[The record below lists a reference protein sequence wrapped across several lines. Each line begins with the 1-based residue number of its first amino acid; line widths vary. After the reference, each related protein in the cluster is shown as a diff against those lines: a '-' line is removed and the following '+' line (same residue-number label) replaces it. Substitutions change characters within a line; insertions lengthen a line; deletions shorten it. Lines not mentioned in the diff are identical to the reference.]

1 MTTASCG
8 DYSLLT
14 PPPTDCHRVRAGPVT
29 ALLYDDYDSMPL
41 HHRGPA
47 SGPYNLTCYTPTD
60 VRHQH
65 QQQRMSTSSSS
76 SSSYQFSH
84 TPVIDRS
91 QPSTYHDTRQLGST
105 TAAGSTADHGHYA
118 SQRCDP
124 SGYQTADG
132 PYSYATPIGAGRC
145 LSGIGGLPR
154 PMSGSDVALQPDVL
168 SPAYSPYGSG
178 RCLQAAPVSP
188 SSSLL
193 MRTMGGCCVSGYC
206 SPTGPCRCAAD
217 RLYEHSGHDPVTVNG
232 TGHITGEHVSCRLQH
247 HQQQQHPHQS
257 AGTYK
262 WMMIKR
268 GTPKT
273 TSGLSSV
280 YNQFL
285 YCGLAVLETFYATVP
300 LVAGST
306 HTRSPVQLTLSK
318 LLTYCVL
325 RPTQPPILSATGNR

>member
-14 PPPTDCHRVRAGPVT
+14 PPPTDCHRVRAGPVS
-29 ALLYDDYDSMPL
+29 AQLYDDYDSAAMPL

-47 SGPYNLTCYTPTD
+47 GGPYNLTCYTPTD
-60 VRHQH
+60 LRHH
-65 QQQRMSTSSSS
+65 QQPHQMS
-76 SSSYQFSH
+76 SSSYQYSR
-84 TPVIDRS
+84 TPVVDRGQS
-91 QPSTYHDTRQLGST
+91 STFHDTRQLGSNSVN
-105 TAAGSTADHGHYA
+105 GSTASISTDQGHYA

-132 PYSYATPIGAGRC
+132 PYSYATPIGGGRC
-145 LSGIGGLPR
+145 LGGLPR
-154 PMSGSDVALQPDVL
+154 PMTGAEVALQPDVL

-178 RCLQAAPVSP
+178 RCLQAAPASS

-193 MRTMGGCCVSGYC
+193 MRTMAGCCVTGYC
-206 SPTGPCRCAAD
+206 SPTGPCRCSSD

-247 HQQQQHPHQS
+247 HQQQQQHPHQS

-268 GTPKT
+268 STPKT
-273 TSGLSSV
+273 MSSGL
-280 YNQFL
+280 
-285 YCGLAVLETFYATVP
+285 
-300 LVAGST
+300 
-306 HTRSPVQLTLSK
+306 
-318 LLTYCVL
+318 
-325 RPTQPPILSATGNR
+325 